1 MDKTTPY
8 ASDERSRMP
17 LVHALEVIR
26 QLRTDQIVVTTMGTA
41 REWPRISNHSLDFHY
56 IPSAMGQSPSI
67 ALGLALAQPEREV
80 IVFTGDGSLLMNLGC
95 LVTLAASRA
104 KNLTLIALDNG
115 IYEVTGGQ
123 KTAGKVARVD
133 FAGLATAAGIESV
146 ATFDDLIDWQNGAA
160 AVLKLPGPRFISL
173 LVEPVRGD
181 YFLEVPSPIRPRIE
195 LLREALGI

>member
-1 MDKTTPY
+1 MDETTPY

-17 LVHALEVIR
+17 LVPALEVIR

-41 REWPRISNHSLDFHY
+41 REWPRISNHPLDFHY

-67 ALGLALAQPEREV
+67 ALGLALAQLQREV

-115 IYEVTGGQ
+115 VYEVTGGQ
-123 KTAGKVARVD
+123 KTAGHIARVD

-173 LVEPVRGD
+173 IVEPIRGD
-181 YFLEVPSPIRPRIE
+181 YFLDVPGPIRPRIE
-195 LLREALGI
+195 RLRTALGI

>member
-1 MDKTTPY
+1 MNETSTLLGEP
-8 ASDERSRMP
+8 SRMP
-17 LVHALEVIR
+17 LVPALEVVR

-41 REWPRISNHSLDFHY
+41 REWPRISNHPLDFHY

-67 ALGLALAQPEREV
+67 ALGLALSQPEREV

-115 IYEVTGGQ
+115 VYEVTGGQ
-123 KTAGKVARVD
+123 KTAGQVARVD

-146 ATFDDLIDWQNGAA
+146 ATFDDLIDWKNGAA

-173 LVEPVRGD
+173 LVEPVHGD
-181 YFLEVPSPIRPRIE
+181 YFLEVPGPIRLRIE
-195 LLREALGI
+195 RLREALGI